1 MILYRLVYFYYI
13 CCVGKK
19 AEITSEFIIR
29 TVAPVFNKK
38 GYSGTSMSDI
48 TKATGFTKGAIY
60 GNFTDK
66 NELAVKAFV
75 YNVNIVANKIEEA
88 INQHQTALGK
98 LQAIS
103 SFYKTYYDFTYQF
116 GGCPI
121 LNVGIDANHQNPD
134 LMEKVKKV
142 IRNLQ
147 GNMRQIIM
155 DGQANGE
162 INPSVDPALYSR
174 RIFSMI
180 EGGIFTAT
188 MLKDKTYM
196 EDLAIAI
203 DHLIVTELKK

>member
-1 MILYRLVYFYYI
+1 MAS
-13 CCVGKK
+13 K
-19 AEITSEFIIR
+19 AEITSEYIIR
-29 TVAPVFNKK
+29 TIAPVFNKK
-38 GYSGTSMSDI
+38 GYSGTSMADI
-48 TKATGFTKGAIY
+48 TAATGLTKGAIY

-88 INQHQTALGK
+88 VQAHTEPLDQLY
-98 LQAIS
+98 AIS
-103 SFYKTYYDFTYQF
+103 AFYKDYYDFTYQF

-121 LNVGIDANHQNPD
+121 LNVGIDANHQNPA

-147 GNMRQIIM
+147 NNLSNIIRTGIEKNQFRPGI
-155 DGQANGE
+155 DA
-162 INPSVDPALYSR
+162 PLYAR

-188 MLKDKTYM
+188 MLKDKSYM
-196 EDLAIAI
+196 EDLTIVMN
-203 DHLIVTELKK
+203 HLIETELRK